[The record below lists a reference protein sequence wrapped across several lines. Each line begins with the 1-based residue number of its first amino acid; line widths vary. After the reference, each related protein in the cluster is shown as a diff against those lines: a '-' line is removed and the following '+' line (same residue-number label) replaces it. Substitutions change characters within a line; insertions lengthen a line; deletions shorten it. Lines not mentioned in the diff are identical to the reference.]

1 MLDID
6 GRLIRL
12 GDRISIGGAENGVVV
27 FSLDTDEFAEDFPRA
42 EWEYLGQ
49 GVMVLT
55 DGMGLVFL
63 EKPDEHTEVVSSNV

>member
-1 MLDID
+1 MLDIN

-12 GDRISIGGAENGVVV
+12 GDRINIGGAENGVVV
-27 FSLDTDEFAEDFPRA
+27 FSLDTDEFADDFPKG

-49 GVMVLT
+49 GIMVLM

-63 EKPDEHTEVVSSNV
+63 DTPDEHTEVVIDV

>member
-1 MLDID
+1 MLDIN

-12 GDRISIGGAENGVVV
+12 GDRINIGGSENGVVV
-27 FSLDTDEFAEDFPRA
+27 FSLDTDEFAADFPKA

-49 GVMVLT
+49 GIMVLT

-63 EKPDEHTEVVSSNV
+63 DTPDEHTEVVSSDV